1 MMKKYLFISILVIST
16 AGFTTGQNSVSGVS
30 KSGYVNISKDP
41 PKPAYLEL
49 EKGTLEFVDDDGNS
63 KIDANSKTFIRFRIK
78 NSGIGSGLNLRLM
91 TREQNEIKG
100 LSFPETI
107 NLDRLDPGKSIL
119 CEIPITATMDV
130 PSSIASFVIKLDEA
144 NGFGS
149 DPIYIDVETQ
159 AFRSPLVKVVDYK
172 VSSQNSST
180 LQKRKPFDVQVLVQN
195 MGEGSA
201 KDVVVSIPLPD
212 NVYCLSGNEH
222 LNIGALDVGEQYL
235 VEYSFVTNNE
245 YQATDIPL
253 NVQIA
258 ESTRRYGGS
267 KLISLQMNQGVSDT
281 KLVVEGKNDTRK
293 EVVQGSLTSSVDKN
307 IPVNPKVTNRI
318 ALVIGNEDYT
328 GRLNS
333 EVNVAYARNDAETFK
348 KYALNTLGVEDRNM
362 HFMVNATSG
371 QMKREIDLVAEL
383 AKRLGDRCE
392 VVVYYAGHGFPDEVT
407 KVPYLIPV
415 DVDATNLGSAIKLSE
430 MYEKLGNAG
439 ARRVTIFLDACFS
452 GGGRNQGLL
461 AARSVAIKP
470 KKEAISGN
478 MVVYSATTG
487 EQSALPFNSEQH
499 GMFTY
504 YLLKALQESKGA
516 ISYDAMAKKLEQEV
530 GVESL
535 RINGKPQDP
544 TVSVSPLINE
554 GWKQWEFR

>member
-1 MMKKYLFISILVIST
+1 MFLLSLLIFCIGI
-16 AGFTTGQNSVSGVS
+16 ANAQNTTSAVSN
-30 KSGYVNISKDP
+30 SGYVNISKDP
-41 PKPAYLEL
+41 PKPPYLEIVS
-49 EKGTLEFVDDDGNS
+49 GTLQFADDDGND
-63 KIDANSKTFIRFRIK
+63 KIDANSKTYIRFEMK
-78 NSGIGSGLNLRLM
+78 NSGTGPGLNLKLE
-91 TREQNEIKG
+91 TQEQNKIRG
-100 LSFPETI
+100 LDYPETI
-107 NLDRLDPGKSIL
+107 NLNSLESGKTVW
-119 CEIPITATMDV
+119 CEIPLTATMDL
-130 PSSIASFVIKLDEA
+130 PTSKASFVIKIDEA

-149 DPIYIDVETQ
+149 DPIYIDVETKS
-159 AFRSPLVKVVDYK
+159 FRSPQVKVVDYK
-172 VSSQNSST
+172 VSSQNSHT

-195 MGEGSA
+195 LGEGPA
-201 KDVVVSIPLPD
+201 KGVVISIPLPD
-212 NVYCLSGNEH
+212 NVYCLTGNEN
-222 LNIGALDVGEQYL
+222 LNVGTLDVGEQLL

-245 YQATDIPL
+245 YQTTDIPF
-253 NVQIA
+253 NIQIT
-258 ESTRRYGGS
+258 ESTQRFGGS
-267 KLISLQMNQGVSDT
+267 KLITLQMNQGVSDT
-281 KLVVEGKNDTRK
+281 KLVVEGRSDTHK
-293 EVVQGSLTSSVDKN
+293 EIVQGSLTSSVDKN
-307 IPVNPKVTNRI
+307 IPVNQKVPNRI

-362 HFMVNATSG
+362 HYIVNATSG

-407 KVPYLIPV
+407 KVSYLIPV
-415 DVDATNLGSAIKLSE
+415 DVDATNLGSAIKLSD
-430 MYEKLGNAG
+430 MYEKFGNAG
-439 ARRVTIFLDACFS
+439 ASRVTVFLDACFS

-470 KKEAISGN
+470 KKESISGN
-478 MVVYSATTG
+478 MVVFAATTG
-487 EQSALPFNSEQH
+487 EQSALPYDMEGH

-516 ISYDAMAKKLEQEV
+516 ITYDAMAKELEQEV

-544 TVSVSPLINE
+544 TVSVSPLISE
-554 GWKQWEFR
+554 GWKKWEFR